1 MISVYTYMIRLCCVV
16 MLISCGSEVEQE
28 DLIQSAVEIKLGQ
41 YRTNQLNECKDN
53 ALRDAEDYVDS
64 LLVAISL
71 EKKLDTIP
79 KPGKPSRP
87 PRPIFKDKPD
97 SIVVDRIY
105 KEEQ

>member
-1 MISVYTYMIRLCCVV
+1 MSRWLVYIIL
-16 MLISCGSEVEQE
+16 SCGLLAAASCGNEVEQE
-28 DLIQSAVEIKLGQ
+28 DLVNSAVEIKLGQ

-53 ALRDAEDYVDS
+53 AYRDAEDYVDS

-79 KPGKPSRP
+79 KPEKPSRP
-87 PRPIFKDKPD
+87 PRPVFKNKPD

-105 KEEQ
+105 DEEQ